1 MRIRDLA
8 QSRIGYGYRRLHI
21 LLMREGV
28 KVNMKRVYRLY
39 SEEGLVIRNK
49 KKRRH
54 KSGSKRSET
63 PKPQAPNNQWSMDF
77 MADQLA
83 CGGRIRLLT
92 LVDNFSRESPGIC
105 VDYQLKS
112 QNVIDMLDR
121 CIARNG
127 KPEVINVDNGSEFT
141 SKALDVWA
149 YQHGIKLNFSRPG
162 KPTDNSYIESFNG
175 RLRQERLNQH
185 WFSTLDEAKK
195 TVEAWRIEYNE
206 IRPHSSLGNKS
217 PLEFLQK
224 ICSNN
229 EIDQKVKN

>member
-1 MRIRDLA
+1 
-8 QSRIGYGYRRLHI
+8 
-21 LLMREGV
+21 
-28 KVNMKRVYRLY
+28 
-39 SEEGLVIRNK
+39 
-49 KKRRH
+49 
-54 KSGSKRSET
+54 
-63 PKPQAPNNQWSMDF
+63 
-77 MADQLA
+77 
-83 CGGRIRLLT
+83 
-92 LVDNFSRESPGIC
+92 
-105 VDYQLKS
+105 
-112 QNVIDMLDR
+112 MLDR